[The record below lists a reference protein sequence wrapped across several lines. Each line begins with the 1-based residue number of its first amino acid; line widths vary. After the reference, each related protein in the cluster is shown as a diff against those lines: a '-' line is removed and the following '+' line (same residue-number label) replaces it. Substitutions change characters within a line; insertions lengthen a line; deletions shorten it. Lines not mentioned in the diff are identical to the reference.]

1 MPLKRTTWLWSSRQ
15 STAVSGEPRGLR
27 RRAVELMTAET
38 PPPIGGFVRA
48 VRRSYPRE
56 VGGESLDGAAG
67 DGRGGRRSRVSKPQ
81 PGGRGQGPASDRPPQ
96 TSAVSGGAAGDGRG
110 GRRSRVS
117 KPQPGGRGQGPASDR
132 PPQTSAVPLRGR
144 GAERQ
149 GGPAG
154 SPPPAPPRS
163 GRAASSA
170 DETQPP
176 DMGNRPRR
184 ETVGSPTGRRRV
196 SKPARLGLRKISA
209 SVWRV
214 SKAPSLLDLAQ
225 SSPVWLAGWLAG
237 VSRARRRPLEA
248 TPCGP
253 RKRAESGSLERQVP
267 RADVVGA
274 RLS

>member
-56 VGGESLDGAAG
+56 VGGESLD
-67 DGRGGRRSRVSKPQ
+67 
-81 PGGRGQGPASDRPPQ
+81 
-96 TSAVSGGAAGDGRG
+96 GAAGDGRG

-225 SSPVWLAGWLAG
+225 SSPVWLAGWPAG

-253 RKRAESGSLERQVP
+253 RKRAESESLESP
-267 RADVVGA
+267 SRA
-274 RLS
+274 RTS

>member
-1 MPLKRTTWLWSSRQ
+1 MEGRTEIFGRTCVTS
-15 STAVSGEPRGLR
+15 VSPEGPNGGPRLR
-27 RRAVELMTAET
+27 N
-38 PPPIGGFVRA
+38 P
-48 VRRSYPRE
+48 
-56 VGGESLDGAAG
+56 G
-67 DGRGGRRSRVSKPQ
+67 DLGRCPGPACGRRP
-81 PGGRGQGPASDRPPQ
+81 
-96 TSAVSGGAAGDGRG
+96 
-110 GRRSRVS
+110 SRVS

-225 SSPVWLAGWLAG
+225 SSPVWLAGG
-237 VSRARRRPLEA
+237 RLEGA
-248 TPCGP
+248 S
-253 RKRAESGSLERQVP
+253 A
-267 RADVVGA
+267 AVGGHA
-274 RLS
+274 VRSSKEGRVGEP